1 MVFGSLSCVS
11 HNSPVAASPSSTG
24 HYRNGGK
31 LLGEQQDNRRTGEK
45 AWPVTTPAIA
55 VDR

>member
-31 LLGEQQDNRRTGEK
+31 LLGEQQDNRRRGEK